1 MNTGREFV
9 GIELDPEYYQIAKER
24 IEQHVENIFEY
35 MDKSKITLTGKGS
48 DISLRLAME
57 YNNLYNREAVR
68 AEYQRYPKN
77 KYAAIPLEAKIK
89 QLKETEE

>member
-1 MNTGREFV
+1 MY
-9 GIELDPEYYQIAKER
+9 PEIRNAR
-24 IEQHVENIFEY
+24 
-35 MDKSKITLTGKGS
+35 KSG
-48 DISLRLAME
+48 
-57 YNNLYNREAVR
+57 YNLYNREAVR

>member
-1 MNTGREFV
+1 MWKIF
-9 GIELDPEYYQIAKER
+9 
-24 IEQHVENIFEY
+24 FEY

-68 AEYQRYPKN
+68 AEYQRYPKIN
-77 KYAAIPLEAKIK
+77 MLQYRWKRKLNS
-89 QLKETEE
+89 